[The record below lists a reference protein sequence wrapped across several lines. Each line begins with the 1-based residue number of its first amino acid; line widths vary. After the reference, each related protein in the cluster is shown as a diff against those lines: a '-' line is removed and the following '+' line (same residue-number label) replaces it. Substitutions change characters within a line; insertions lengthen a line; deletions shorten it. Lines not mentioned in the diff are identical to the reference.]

1 MAATTGDWVS
11 REEHER
17 VVDELRRANRRL
29 SGTLQI
35 VLDTL
40 DSQNVATL
48 FSRVLEEITD
58 TMDAW
63 GTLVYL
69 AEPDGYHLRGVSESL
84 GGVSVSR
91 FFSFNRTLELLTTH
105 AAKTLRLRVQP
116 PDKDALRRGRLSVR
130 DVMDEASGELHSL
143 GVEALPPFISYYAI
157 PVWFGSHVVALIE
170 VGWRQVHPLSQQ
182 DADLLDAVA
191 QYLSVQLVGAF
202 SAMRTQREG
211 RLRDASSQIREGL
224 LSHDELTTEAVNA
237 AFGHAAVE
245 LAAVAAPVH
254 ENAHQKTVVADLPNS
269 GTRWVPVTLSSLAP
283 ATDAPEDAVSVVALP
298 EGSDLSV
305 WLDENGEPCIGA
317 LLDAGKVAGE
327 RRACLFLRRVGEEP
341 FDDLELGF
349 LRGVARDLVGA
360 ARGEE
365 ARTKDRRISQA
376 LQTGMR
382 NELQHVEGITAEG
395 RYLSATAAAFVGGD
409 FYDLIRLPGRR
420 ACVIMGDVS
429 GKGVEAASVS
439 AAVKTALGAYSWE
452 GLRPAHMVRLL
463 NDFLLGFAR
472 LETFATLFV
481 GVIDLGRRTLT
492 YCSAGHPPAL
502 LVRSKRR
509 EVQMLE
515 VQSGVVGAFH
525 EMTYKNGTVTLSAG
539 DILLLYTDGT
549 TEARAR
555 DGRFFGED
563 GLRDAVAR
571 HASAGV
577 PGICDALL
585 GELDAFTDRTLE
597 DDVALV
603 ALRFDEVG

>member
-1 MAATTGDWVS
+1 MAATQSDWVL

-29 SGTLQI
+29 SGTLKI

-63 GTLVYL
+63 GTVVYL
-69 AEPDGYHLRGVSESL
+69 AERDGYHLRGMSESL
-84 GGVSVSR
+84 LEASVSR
-91 FFSFNRTLELLTTH
+91 FFTFGRTLDLLTTR
-105 AAKTLRLRVQP
+105 AGKTLRLRVQI
-116 PDKDALRRGRLSVR
+116 PDRQALRQGRLSARRVL
-130 DVMDEASGELHSL
+130 DEATGEVYRI
-143 GVEALPPFISYYAI
+143 GVEALPPFTSFYAV
-157 PVWFGSHVVALIE
+157 PVWFGSHVIALIE
-170 VGWRQVHPLSQQ
+170 VGWRQVHPLTSE
-182 DADLLDAVA
+182 DAELLDAVA

-202 SAMRTQREG
+202 SALRMQREA
-211 RLRDASSQIREGL
+211 RLRDASSQIREEL
-224 LSHDELTTEAVNA
+224 LSYDELTTHAVEEAL
-237 AFGHAAVE
+237 GRAAVE
-245 LAAVAAPVH
+245 VSAVAAPVYQ
-254 ENAHQKTVVADLPNS
+254 NAHQNTVVADLPI
-269 GTRWVPVTLSSLAP
+269 GGMRWVPIDLSSLVTT
-283 ATDAPEDAVSVVALP
+283 TDAPEDAVSVVGVT
-298 EGSDLSV
+298 EGSELSL
-305 WLDENGEPCIGA
+305 WLDDAGEPCIGA
-317 LLDAGKVAGE
+317 LMDAGKVAGE
-327 RRACLFLRRVGEEP
+327 RRACLFLRRLGEEP
-341 FDDLELGF
+341 FDDLDFAF
-349 LRGVARDLVGA
+349 LRGVARDLVAA

-365 ARTKDRRISQA
+365 VRTKDRHISQA
-376 LQTGMR
+376 LQTGMK
-382 NELQHVEGITAEG
+382 NELQIVEGITAEG
-395 RYLSATAAAFVGGD
+395 SYSSATAAAFVGGD

-481 GVIDLGRRTLT
+481 GVIDLGKRTLT
-492 YCSAGHPPAL
+492 YCSAGHPPAIL
-502 LVRSKRR
+502 LRAKRR
-509 EVQMLE
+509 ELQMLE
-515 VQSGVVGAFH
+515 VQSGVVGAFK
-525 EMTYKNGTVTLSAG
+525 EMTYRNGTVTLSAG

-549 TEARAR
+549 TEARAS

-563 GLRDAVAR
+563 GLRDAVMR
-571 HASAGV
+571 HAGDGV
-577 PGICDALL
+577 PGLCAGLL
-585 GELDAFTDRTLE
+585 AELDAFTDRTLE